1 MRARTVILEI
11 FFDFILL
18 GTISPA
24 SAQDSL
30 SGKVLDTAYAGGNH
44 VGTTFFAVEAS
55 DGKIYFLNDDMKTP
69 KVTGEVKD
77 KVAYYRA
84 LDFPGSEIRFK
95 FPGAVKLADYAHKIA
110 RDGIGI
116 RDNYTDEYFYLKN
129 GEKIRWL
136 VFTSM
141 HIVHLAKK
149 PSPCCVR
156 PQW

>member
-1 MRARTVILEI
+1 VRARTVILTVL
-11 FFDFILL
+11 FVFILL
-18 GTISPA
+18 GTGAPA

-30 SGKVLDTAYAGGNH
+30 TGKVLDTAYAGGNH
-44 VGTTFFAVEAS
+44 VGTTSFAVEAS
-55 DGKIYFLNDDMKTP
+55 DGKVYFFHDDMKTP

-95 FPGAVKLADYAHKIA
+95 FPGVVNLAHIAHKVSKS
-110 RDGIGI
+110 DIGI
-116 RDNYTDEYFYLKN
+116 RENYTDEYFYLKN
-129 GEKIRWL
+129 GEKIGWI

-141 HIVHLAKK
+141 HIIHLAKK
-149 PSPCCVR
+149 PTPCCVR

>member
-1 MRARTVILEI
+1 MRARIASLIISCV
-11 FFDFILL
+11 FIVCC
-18 GTISPA
+18 GSVPA

-30 SGKVLDTAYAGGNH
+30 TGKVLDTAYAGGNH
-44 VGTTFFAVEAS
+44 VGTTSFAVEAS

-95 FPGAVKLADYAHKIA
+95 LSPAVKLADYAHMITK
-110 RDGIGI
+110 DEFGI
-116 RDNYTDEYFYLKN
+116 RENYTDEYFYLKS

-141 HIVHLAKK
+141 HIVRLAKK
-149 PSPCCVR
+149 PTPCCVR